1 MADYNVTYDAGT
13 MSLVLDSEQ
22 VEKTLGDLKGK
33 TPAALKVAIN
43 RTARQARAMMLDDVK
58 ERYDLNAAGR
68 RLIQDLK
75 QRKRAT
81 NRSLEARLGITQNDP
96 GAFRADL
103 GYFRTSPSKPYMG
116 NAVWNAPEYFQA
128 RVLKGSPMGNLGGN
142 GRLSKGFLVK
152 FSSGHVGM
160 VQRDPQERTD
170 HPKPSRWRNKDGFV
184 EKLYTMSSPSGSAMH
199 RTIWNE
205 DWPDVAEMLQA
216 NAERRV
222 AELILKHRK

>member
-1 MADYNVTYDAGT
+1 MADYNVTYDAGS
-13 MSLVLDSEQ
+13 MSIMLDSEQ
-22 VEKTLGDLKGK
+22 VERALGDLKGK
-33 TPAALKVAIN
+33 TPAALKVAVN

-75 QRKRAT
+75 MRKAAT
-81 NRSLEARLGITQNDP
+81 NRSLEARLGITKNDP

-116 NAVWNAPEYFQA
+116 AAVRNAPEYFQA
-128 RVLKGSPMGNLGGN
+128 RVLKGSPMRNLSGDGQM
-142 GRLSKGFLVK
+142 SKGFLVK
-152 FSSGHVGM
+152 FKSGHVGM
-160 VQRDPQERTD
+160 VQRNPD
-170 HPKPSRWRNKDGFV
+170 KPGPAYTASGKVRWSPNHLL
-184 EKLYTMSSPSGSAMH
+184 ETMSSPSGSAMH

-205 DWPDVAEMLQA
+205 DWPDVAEMRRA

-222 AELILKHRK
+222 AELIMKYRK

>member
-1 MADYNVTYDAGT
+1 MPDYNVTYDAG
-13 MSLVLDSEQ
+13 SLSLSIDSER
-22 VEKTLGDLKGK
+22 VEKALGDLKGK
-33 TPAALKVAIN
+33 TPAAVKVAIN
-43 RTARQARAMMLDDVK
+43 RTARQARALMLDDVQ

-68 RLIQDLK
+68 KLIRSLK
-75 QRKRAT
+75 QRKNAT
-81 NRSLEARLGITQNDP
+81 NRSLEARLGITKNDP

-116 NAVWNAPEYFQA
+116 GAVWSAPEYFQA
-128 RVLKGSPMGNLGGN
+128 RVLKGSPMSNLSGD

-152 FSSGHVGM
+152 FKSGHVGM
-160 VQRDPQERTD
+160 VQRNPD
-170 HPKPSRWRNKDGFV
+170 KPGPAYTASGKVRWSPNHLL
-184 EKLYTMSSPSGSAMH
+184 ETMSSPSGSAMH

-222 AELILKHRK
+222 AELILKYRK

>member
-1 MADYNVTYDAGT
+1 MMDDYTVTYNAGS
-13 MSLVLDSEQ
+13 MSLVIDSEE
-22 VEKTLGDLKGK
+22 VERALGNLKER

-43 RTARQARAMMLDDVK
+43 RTARQARALMLEDVK

-68 RLIQDLK
+68 RLIQSLK
-75 QRKRAT
+75 QRKKAT
-81 NRSLEARLGITQNDP
+81 NRSLEARLGITKNDP

-116 NAVWNAPEYFQA
+116 PDVKNAPEYFRA
-128 RVLKGSPMGNLGGN
+128 RVLKGGPMKNLEGD

-152 FSSGHVGM
+152 FKSGHVGM
-160 VQRDPQERTD
+160 VQRNPE
-170 HPKPSRWRNKDGFV
+170 KPGPAKTASGKARWQPSQRL
-184 EKLYTMSSPSGSAMH
+184 ETMSSPSGTAMH
-199 RTIWNE
+199 RTIWNQ

-222 AELILKHRK
+222 AELIVKYRK